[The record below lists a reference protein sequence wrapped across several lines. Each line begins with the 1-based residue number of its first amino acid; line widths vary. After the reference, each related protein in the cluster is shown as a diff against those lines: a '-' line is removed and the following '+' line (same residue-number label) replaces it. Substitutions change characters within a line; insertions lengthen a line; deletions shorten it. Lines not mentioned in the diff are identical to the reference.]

1 MDNPSSGK
9 TPCAS
14 QAGFWAP
21 KQFRALPPAREK
33 ATIIAACDKFVT
45 DVLKPRFLPSIRPTK
60 FNYPVDI
67 YGKWHGGSYR
77 FIERFRSGS
86 PDRIV
91 PEFEHAFGRLDYTA
105 PDCFDVMWHRH
116 AGQWRR
122 LYQSVSLMKALRAIE
137 QDGHLH
143 PL

>member
-1 MDNPSSGK
+1 MRKPGWV
-9 TPCAS
+9 
-14 QAGFWAP
+14 WAP

-77 FIERFRSGS
+77 FIERFRSDS

-91 PEFEHAFGRLDYTA
+91 PEFEHAFARLDYTA